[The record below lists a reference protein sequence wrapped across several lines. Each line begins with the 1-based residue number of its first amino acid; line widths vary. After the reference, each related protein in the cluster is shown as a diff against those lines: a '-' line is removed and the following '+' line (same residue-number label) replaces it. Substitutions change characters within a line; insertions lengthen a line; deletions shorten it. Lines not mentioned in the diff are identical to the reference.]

1 MSGDSLSVQN
11 NLALCEYMP
20 SQKGGGWMGGT
31 PRWVLFPW
39 RQPLCF
45 VCRCLEYLL
54 RNDANPGIRDN
65 QGYNAVHYASAYGHR
80 LCLELVNLSSWWH
93 KTVKITQH
101 YALCWFLNTRLL
113 LLISPTDC
121 KWNTFRCGEWNLF
134 FSSFVYNCFGGFSSL
149 FSHCADILSDKK
161 SKKKKT
167 TLKSI
172 SHVSKGSVYFWF

>member
-1 MSGDSLSVQN
+1 MWAAGLEIFLAQAQHAYSQKCDSLSVQN

-93 KTVKITQH
+93 ETVKITRH

-113 LLISPTDC
+113 LLISPADC

-134 FSSFVYNCFGGFSSL
+134 FSSFIYDCFGGDRHFVWL
-149 FSHCADILSDKK
+149 KK
-161 SKKKKT
+161 QKKQKQQ
-167 TLKSI
+167 
-172 SHVSKGSVYFWF
+172 H